1 MAGMSHEA
9 RINDAMRQLGEEF
22 RLGMVQP
29 EEYRSRRRMLIES
42 WYERDVTTS
51 PGSLRATFPAPESAP
66 TAWRPAAAPAPT
78 ANVPRL
84 VLIGLAVVVGI
95 AVSAWLVFGAKKPA
109 APEATPAAVIPAL
122 PPASAQVLAVRKA
135 AEDFLVA
142 NAWEQAQV
150 DLLLEHWRR
159 LSPEDRARAREE
171 PAVRTLRFKLDQ
183 NLQAEAQLVAPDA
196 PAEDRVRLDLLTRF
210 AEELDG

>member
-1 MAGMSHEA
+1 MSHEA
-9 RINDAMRQLGEEF
+9 RINDALKQLGEEF

-29 EEYRSRRRMLIES
+29 EEYRSRRRLLLES

-51 PGSLRATFPAPESAP
+51 PGSLRSALPPPKAMPQQRAPE
-66 TAWRPAAAPAPT
+66 PAASNTPK
-78 ANVPRL
+78 L
-84 VLIGLAVVVGI
+84 VLIGLAVLVGI
-95 AVSAWLVFGAKKPA
+95 VASAWLVFGARNA
-109 APEATPAAVIPAL
+109 GPEQADPVAVTPAL
-122 PPASAQVLAVRKA
+122 PPASPQVLAVRKA

-150 DLLLEHWRR
+150 DLLLGQWRQ
-159 LSPEDRARAREE
+159 LSPEDRVRAREE

-196 PAEDRVRLDLLTRF
+196 PPEERARLDLLTRF

>member
-1 MAGMSHEA
+1 MSHEA
-9 RINDAMRQLGEEF
+9 RINDALRRLGEEF

-29 EEYRSRRRMLIES
+29 EEYRSRRRLLLES

-51 PGSLRATFPAPESAP
+51 PGSLRSVLPPPKAMPQP
-66 TAWRPAAAPAPT
+66 PAAAPAATSNMPK
-78 ANVPRL
+78 L
-84 VLIGLAVVVGI
+84 VLVGLAVLVGI
-95 AVSAWLVFGAKKPA
+95 AASAWLVVGSKKPESGMA
-109 APEATPAAVIPAL
+109 APVAATPAL

-135 AEDFLVA
+135 AEDFLAA

-150 DLLLEHWRR
+150 DLLLGQWRQ
-159 LSPEDRARAREE
+159 LSPEDRVRAREE

-196 PAEDRVRLDLLTRF
+196 PPEERARLDLLTRF

>member
-1 MAGMSHEA
+1 MSHEA
-9 RINDAMRQLGEEF
+9 RINDALKQLGEEF

-29 EEYRSRRRMLIES
+29 EEYRSRRRLLLES

-51 PGSLRATFPAPESAP
+51 PGSLRSALPPPSAMPQPAP
-66 TAWRPAAAPAPT
+66 AAPAADNMPK
-78 ANVPRL
+78 L
-84 VLIGLAVVVGI
+84 VLAGLAFVVGI
-95 AVSAWLVFGAKKPA
+95 AASAWVVFGSKKPA
-109 APEATPAAVIPAL
+109 AEQAAPVAATPAL
-122 PPASAQVLAVRKA
+122 PPASAQVLAVRRA
-135 AEDFLVA
+135 AEDFLAA

-150 DLLLEHWRR
+150 DPLLEQWRQ

-196 PAEDRVRLDLLTRF
+196 PPEDRARLDLLTRF

>member
-1 MAGMSHEA
+1 MSHEA
-9 RINDAMRQLGEEF
+9 RINDALKQLGEEF

-29 EEYRSRRRMLIES
+29 EEYRARRRLLLES

-51 PGSLRATFPAPESAP
+51 PGSLRAALPPPSATP
-66 TAWRPAAAPAPT
+66 QKLPAAPA
-78 ANVPRL
+78 ASNVPKL
-84 VLIGLAVVVGI
+84 VLAGLAVVVGI
-95 AVSAWLVFGAKKPA
+95 AVSAWLVFGGKEPASGQA
-109 APEATPAAVIPAL
+109 APVAVTPAL
-122 PPASAQVLAVRKA
+122 PPASPQVLAVRKA
-135 AEDFLVA
+135 AEDFLAA

-150 DLLLEHWRR
+150 DLLLQQWRQ
-159 LSPEDRARAREE
+159 LSPEERARAREE

-196 PAEDRVRLDLLTRF
+196 PPEERARLDLLTRF